1 MPITTPESA
10 ALVENLCAAFQG
22 ESDAHAR
29 YVIFAGIAEAEGWH
43 GVAGLFRAMAAAEGI
58 HCSNHGR
65 ILHQLGGETEYA
77 AAPVEPRSTVQ
88 NLRTALAGELYEI
101 DSTYPAFLENAR
113 EIRDVSVVRT
123 LHWALEA
130 EKTHARLVNEAL
142 TLVEFDDRD
151 AWVTMSRP
159 FFVCPVC
166 GYTSEVEDELPM
178 CSVCNCSWKRFEV
191 YR

>member
-1 MPITTPESA
+1 MPTTTAES
-10 ALVENLCAAFQG
+10 ALVENLRIAFQS
-22 ESDAHAR
+22 EADAHAR
-29 YVIFAGIAEAEGWH
+29 YVIYAGTAEAEGWH
-43 GVAGLFRAMAAAEGI
+43 GVAALFRATAAAEEI

-65 ILHQLGGETEYA
+65 ILHQLGGETDYGP
-77 AAPVEPRSTVQ
+77 APVEPRSTVE
-88 NLRTALAGELYEI
+88 NLRTALASELFEI
-101 DSTYPAFLENAR
+101 DCSYPAFLQHAR

-142 TLVEFDDRD
+142 TLMEFNDRD
-151 AWVTMSRP
+151 SWVTMSRP

-166 GYTSEVEDELPM
+166 GYTSAVENELPM

-191 YR
+191 YQ